1 MSLES
6 NSEIKDVSGSTNCL
20 PENADEFM
28 NESILNGTNIH
39 VHVGLEL
46 NLEIKDFS
54 GSTNLIRVINSITE
68 WHTALKKSCDVTIT
82 FIPCLCTRTCRFTC
96 ETKKLVTDTITRPPK
111 SSFIGSYID
120 IALYM

>member
-1 MSLES
+1 MAHILTIAEPIWPMLQINGTCTNMSLEL
-6 NSEIKDVSGSTNCL
+6 NSEIKDVSGSTNRL

-54 GSTNLIRVINSITE
+54 GSTNLIRLINSIT
-68 WHTALKKSCDVTIT
+68 A
-82 FIPCLCTRTCRFTC
+82 
-96 ETKKLVTDTITRPPK
+96 
-111 SSFIGSYID
+111 
-120 IALYM
+120 